1 MTTTRV
7 IFLGDGDAASERS
20 CYRYRIGETVVAL
33 YLAYRVIGGNGDWPI
48 SIMYA
53 GRPAYRAERFRGFP
67 DHRDGDPS
75 LSSAVVV
82 CIGFIQDAASIDV
95 GQLGRIGAGDV
106 ATLGS
111 LSDGTPVQAR
121 ADDLD
126 SDSLLADDEHN
137 EWGDA

>member
-53 GRPAYRAERFRGFP
+53 GGLRTALNGFAVSRTIGMLTRHYP
-67 DHRDGDPS
+67 R
-75 LSSAVVV
+75 VVV